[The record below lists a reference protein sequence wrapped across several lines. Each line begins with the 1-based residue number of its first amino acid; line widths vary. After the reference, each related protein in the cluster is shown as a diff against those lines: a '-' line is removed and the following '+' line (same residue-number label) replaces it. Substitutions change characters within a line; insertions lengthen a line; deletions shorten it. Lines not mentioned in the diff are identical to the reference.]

1 MIDGGAPQISLA
13 QAEFEQTAI
22 FWQRAANEA
31 AEKAAYYVALA
42 QAMRETYRHT
52 LAREMR

>member
-13 QAEFEQTAI
+13 QAEFESLAVH
-22 FWQRAANEA
+22 WQQAAHEA
-31 AEKAAYYVALA
+31 AERAAYYVALA
-42 QAMRETYRHT
+42 QAMAAAYRHT